1 VAKLDTE
8 IRQSK
13 AELEELQ
20 EKASKIEQ
28 AIEELEKKILEIGG
42 SKLLTQKSK
51 VDGIRLHIN
60 LANDEI
66 TKAEVAKA
74 KADKD
79 LVKLAKAIKVNAQG
93 LEGVDAELE
102 ELNGQINELADF
114 IADNQANVQEAKA
127 AAENSKDDLETLKT
141 ALDKKEEEIQA
152 FKQTEVM
159 F

>member
-1 VAKLDTE
+1 
-8 IRQSK
+8 
-13 AELEELQ
+13 
-20 EKASKIEQ
+20 
-28 AIEELEKKILEIGG
+28 
-42 SKLLTQKSK
+42 
-51 VDGIRLHIN
+51 
-60 LANDEI
+60 
-66 TKAEVAKA
+66 
-74 KADKD
+74 
-79 LVKLAKAIKVNAQG
+79 VNAQG